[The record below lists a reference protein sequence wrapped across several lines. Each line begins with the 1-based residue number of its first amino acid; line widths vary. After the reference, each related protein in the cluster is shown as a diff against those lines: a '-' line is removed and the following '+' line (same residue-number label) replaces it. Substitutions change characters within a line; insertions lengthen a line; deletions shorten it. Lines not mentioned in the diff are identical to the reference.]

1 MAAEFPEQFK
11 VTALAAGR
19 RIERLTKQAREFD
32 VSLVSVEREED
43 VAVVRG
49 MLPGVDVRWG
59 SEGLMEVALSQG
71 VDMVVAALV
80 GAAGLTS
87 TLGALEA
94 GIDVALANKETLVMA
109 GQLMTAAAGKSG
121 ASILPVDS
129 EHSAVFQ
136 ALAGHDAA
144 EVKRIIL
151 TASGGPF
158 FGRSLESLKEVTPE
172 EALAH
177 PNWDMGRKISIDSA
191 TMMNK
196 GLEVIEARWLFG
208 LGAERIAVTV
218 HPQSVVHSMVEFVD
232 GSIIAH
238 MGVADMRGPIAY
250 ALGNPSRLPLS
261 GMTLDL
267 GRMGSLTF
275 ADPDFETFPAL
286 GLAYDAIKEG
296 GTMPALLSGANEVAV
311 EAFLSGL
318 IRFTDISEVVKMAM
332 NDYSPVEADSL
343 EAVLE
348 ADSIARDRANQA
360 VKNIRP

>member
-1 MAAEFPEQFK
+1 VASEFPEHFK

-19 RIERLTKQAREFD
+19 RVERLAEQAREFG
-32 VSLVSVEREED
+32 VSLVSVERKED
-43 VAVVRG
+43 AARVRE
-49 MLPGVDVRWG
+49 LIPGVEIRWG
-59 SEGLMEVALSQG
+59 KEGLLEIALSQR

-80 GAAGLTS
+80 GAAGLPS
-87 TLGALEA
+87 TLSALEA

-109 GQLMTAAAGKSG
+109 GELMCAAAKKSG

-144 EVKRIIL
+144 AVKRIIL

-158 FGRSLESLKEVTPE
+158 FGRSKESLKEVTPE

-208 LGAERIAVTV
+208 LDAHSIAVTV
-218 HPQSVVHSMVEFVD
+218 HPQSVVHSMVEFAD

-250 ALGNPSRLPLS
+250 ALGYPDRLPLS
-261 GMTLDL
+261 GMALDL
-267 GRMGSLTF
+267 GRMGALTF
-275 ADPDFETFPAL
+275 AEPDLDTFPAL

-311 EAFLSGL
+311 ESFLAGK
-318 IRFTDISEVVKMAM
+318 IGFADISEVVSRAM
-332 NDYSPVEADSL
+332 SGYIPVKVDSL

-348 ADSIARDRANQA
+348 ADRVSRVRAGEA
-360 VKNIRP
+360 VKNINS